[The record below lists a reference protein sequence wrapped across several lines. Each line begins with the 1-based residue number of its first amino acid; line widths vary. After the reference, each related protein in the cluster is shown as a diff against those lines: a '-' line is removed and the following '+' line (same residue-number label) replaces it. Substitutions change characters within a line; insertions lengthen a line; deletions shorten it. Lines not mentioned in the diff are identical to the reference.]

1 MDGPERSPHAK
12 LSCELKSSFFSEV
25 SRAFVPVRML
35 SANQIAEK
43 SQYAL
48 SEEDKQKDEEVRQ
61 HKDGKM
67 QKAQTNRYHLG
78 CKIMYFNTFCM
89 KLNYLY
95 LFFKKINDLNYCH
108 FIVLECLRKRFH
120 FHKTSFTVFTSRML
134 ELLFKVT

>member
-1 MDGPERSPHAK
+1 MDGPERSPHAN

-48 SEEDKQKDEEVRQ
+48 SEEDKQKYKQVRQ

-67 QKAQTNRYHLG
+67 QKAQNRPVPPRL
-78 CKIMYFNTFCM
+78 
-89 KLNYLY
+89 
-95 LFFKKINDLNYCH
+95 
-108 FIVLECLRKRFH
+108 
-120 FHKTSFTVFTSRML
+120 
-134 ELLFKVT
+134 

>member
-1 MDGPERSPHAK
+1 MDGPERCPHAK

-48 SEEDKQKDEEVRQ
+48 FEEDKQKDEQVRQ

-67 QKAQTNRYHLG
+67 QKAQNRSVPPRL
-78 CKIMYFNTFCM
+78 
-89 KLNYLY
+89 
-95 LFFKKINDLNYCH
+95 
-108 FIVLECLRKRFH
+108 
-120 FHKTSFTVFTSRML
+120 
-134 ELLFKVT
+134 

>member
-35 SANQIAEK
+35 SANQVAEK

-48 SEEDKQKDEEVRQ
+48 FEEDKQKDEQVRQ

-67 QKAQTNRYHLG
+67 EKAQNRLVPPR
-78 CKIMYFNTFCM
+78 
-89 KLNYLY
+89 L
-95 LFFKKINDLNYCH
+95 
-108 FIVLECLRKRFH
+108 
-120 FHKTSFTVFTSRML
+120 
-134 ELLFKVT
+134 

>member
-48 SEEDKQKDEEVRQ
+48 FEEDKQKDEQVRQ
-61 HKDGKM
+61 HRDGKM
-67 QKAQTNRYHLG
+67 QKAQNRSVPPRL
-78 CKIMYFNTFCM
+78 
-89 KLNYLY
+89 
-95 LFFKKINDLNYCH
+95 
-108 FIVLECLRKRFH
+108 
-120 FHKTSFTVFTSRML
+120 
-134 ELLFKVT
+134 

>member
-1 MDGPERSPHAK
+1 MLSVKLKWSKAGLSQSNFRKMDGPERSPHAK

-48 SEEDKQKDEEVRQ
+48 FEEDKQKDEQVRQ

-67 QKAQTNRYHLG
+67 QEAQNRSVPPRL
-78 CKIMYFNTFCM
+78 
-89 KLNYLY
+89 
-95 LFFKKINDLNYCH
+95 
-108 FIVLECLRKRFH
+108 
-120 FHKTSFTVFTSRML
+120 
-134 ELLFKVT
+134 